1 MKHKK
6 IMSFPSVLYEFAC
19 GYESSL
25 CSIALKC
32 FKFRE
37 VGGITQHTVGSL
49 QIRGKV
55 RERVMVKEQPELS
68 EKVSTHSFTLSG

>member
-6 IMSFPSVLYEFAC
+6 KYFPSVLYEFAC

-49 QIRGKV
+49 
-55 RERVMVKEQPELS
+55 
-68 EKVSTHSFTLSG
+68 EK